1 MKKMMAKMVELSGLA
16 LVFAAAGI
24 SDGGASFG
32 MVVFTVLLGL
42 LTALAGNFAGW
53 KCAHPSRKPS
63 AVRFRP
69 EGAPAL
75 CGTPAPIRRMPA
87 HSMRKVG

>member
-1 MKKMMAKMVELSGLA
+1 MKKMMAKMVELGGLA

-24 SDGGASFG
+24 SDGGASLG
-32 MVVFTVLLGL
+32 TVVFTVLLGL
-42 LTALAGNFAGW
+42 LVALAGNFAGW

-63 AVRFRP
+63 TVRFRP

-75 CGTPAPIRRMPA
+75 CGTPAPLSAMPA
-87 HSMRKVG
+87 HGMRKVG